1 MTQLPKQLYKVKK
14 DPSKKS
20 MYYLNQFVSHF
31 TKCKLVY
38 SNRKQ
43 ISDCLGMGGE
53 GGVWS
58 GTGRGKR

>member
-1 MTQLPKQLYKVKK
+1 
-14 DPSKKS
+14 